1 MLGIPG
7 MAVPIFTVVNVG
19 LAMTFLGGGLLLG
32 VALWWTGASN
42 GIEVPRQQWP
52 NPVRFSAM
60 AGWGLWVGGLVV
72 QIAGMFDHVGV
83 ARW

>member
-7 MAVPIFTVVNVG
+7 MAVPIFMVVNLG
-19 LAMTFLGGGLLLG
+19 LAMTLLGGGLLLA
-32 VALWWTGASN
+32 VALWWTWASD
-42 GIEVPRQQWP
+42 GIEVPRQRWP
-52 NPVRFSAM
+52 NPVRFGAM
-60 AGWGLWVGGLVV
+60 VGWGLWVGGLVV